1 MTVTRSAEQVVEIP
15 AAQSWVC
22 TSDADQNDIGNHVD
36 CGFDHGSDSEHDD
49 FPLPKL
55 SAADFDE
62 DQYNQQNPPPMNLHC
77 DAQIKV
83 AAVTQSASSAQD
95 GNHLQPQLRLAK
107 THRWTG
113 MALVVAA
120 GSGTASFPHVG
131 EVRNHDEQRLP
142 AAPTDTQGLAD
153 EAGEEALI
161 DNSVSDVKEQA
172 RPCVQRQSTLA
183 AFDWDRSS
191 AAPTH
196 TQDIADEVGVEA
208 VNNALELGKPLPDK
222 AEMAESREVVLE
234 AGTPSHAEDAI
245 GRRDR
250 SPSYSSATSRNF
262 APLPDNVSTSTSER
276 DRTLLRASHP
286 TQVDEVTD
294 ELLRAELTEAKEVPG
309 MKAESDSEMGETS
322 SRSELGKAAETATEV
337 EVGTEKLSKLVEE
350 PEYRRYRPFTPYRHA
365 PTAEDLLHRA
375 IRGRALALPGAIS
388 QASHPTQVDEVTDEL
403 SGADKLAEARE
414 GAEPGGASRFKEAE
428 RAIIPKVD
436 ETSGEVSGADGSR
449 LVAQEAREGTE
460 SEEAPHHMEAEKGID
475 DVLDS
480 DGGVINIILIVLT
493 VPILY
498 MVYSALIAIDEHHI
512 SSSHTHL
519 HPLLVEFIA

>member
-1 MTVTRSAEQVVEIP
+1 MVRATGSNKHSDRS
-15 AAQSWVC
+15 S
-22 TSDADQNDIGNHVD
+22 
-36 CGFDHGSDSEHDD
+36 
-49 FPLPKL
+49 
-55 SAADFDE
+55 SA
-62 DQYNQQNPPPMNLHC
+62 PT
-77 DAQIKV
+77 DAQDF
-83 AAVTQSASSAQD
+83 AD
-95 GNHLQPQLRLAK
+95 E
-107 THRWTG
+107 
-113 MALVVAA
+113 
-120 GSGTASFPHVG
+120 VG
-131 EVRNHDEQRLP
+131 EEVRNHDEQRLP

-234 AGTPSHAEDAI
+234 AGTLVMP
-245 GRRDR
+245 
-250 SPSYSSATSRNF
+250 
-262 APLPDNVSTSTSER
+262 
-276 DRTLLRASHP
+276 RTLLAGAIGLHRIPRRPPEILHRCLTMSALAPRRTLRRASHP

-294 ELLRAELTEAKEVPG
+294 ELLRAELAEAKEVPG

-436 ETSGEVSGADGSR
+436 ETSGEVSGADDSR

-480 DGGVINIILIVLT
+480 DGGVT
-493 VPILY
+493 MPSLY
-498 MVYSALIAIDEHHI
+498 RESVAGYGGLRNALVEKDVQPLDYIKIDEFVVFYEDSNQWIHQEDWNEWI
-512 SSSHTHL
+512 SPFCFFSTPPPPVVLYIIRPENQPCCSEMT
-519 HPLLVEFIA
+519 ENASGSAW